1 MAAAVKRTQKKVS
14 RELAR
19 RVRLYGYPGVSRM
32 SLKERILQDV
42 KDAMRAKDKPRL
54 ATIRLSTAE
63 IKQREVDERIELDDT
78 QVLVVLD
85 KMCKQRRESISQF
98 EQAGRDDLAAQEKAE
113 LALIQQYLPEQLG
126 EAEINDLID
135 AAMEQTGASSMKD
148 MGKVMGLLKP
158 KLQGRAD
165 MGAVSALI
173 KARLG

>member
-1 MAAAVKRTQKKVS
+1 
-14 RELAR
+14 
-19 RVRLYGYPGVSRM
+19 M

-42 KDAMRAKDKPRL
+42 KDAMRARDKPRL
-54 ATIRLSTAE
+54 ATIRLITAA

-113 LALIQQYLPEQLG
+113 LELIQQYLPEQLT
-126 EAEINDLID
+126 EAEINELID
-135 AAMEQTGASSMKD
+135 AAMEQTGAASMKD
-148 MGKVMGLLKP
+148 MGKVMGQLKP

-173 KARLG
+173 KARLSQ